1 MGNMASK
8 TTSFHMCGDVECWWC
23 WGWYY
28 WYWWCWCW
36 CWCWWSGTW
45 CGWRPFSIISASSA
59 RQIASLRES
68 LEIYILDCFPTLSL
82 RTWSDLS
89 LYYNSILNFEDISH
103 KVIQRVI
110 IFLCKLSKFV
120 LHSLL
125 HSHLFLTPCNG
136 ASVQRTFFDK
146 FIPATHFTGGG
157 NSRWKEFWKVYCWF
171 EILFQNWK
179 IL

>member
-8 TTSFHMCGDVECWWC
+8 TTSFLMCGDVECWLCWC
-23 WGWYY
+23 WGWCY

-36 CWCWWSGTW
+36 WSSTW
-45 CGWRPFSIISASSA
+45 CGWSPFSIISASSA